1 MSVAH
6 LCGPK
11 VYEFEG
17 VSFEFS
23 PIIGPWPLKK
33 DGEPKVRAGKKFYDF
48 YKRFAALSVDEQEK
62 FRTGG
67 GCITVR
73 M

>member
-1 MSVAH
+1 MSTAY
-6 LCGPK
+6 LCGPR

-17 VSFEFS
+17 VPFEFS
-23 PIIGPWPLKK
+23 PMIGPWPLKK
-33 DGEPKVRAGKKFYDF
+33 DGEPKARAGNKFYAF
-48 YKRFAALSVDEQEK
+48 YKRFAALPVDEQEK
-62 FRTGG
+62 HRTGG